1 MELIFEKSRPG
12 RGMSLLPPCDVPA
25 YRLPDRF
32 LRGKAAQCEKTGGSA
47 PFAGEPRA
55 EHASGRSDLRLPE
68 IAEVDLVRHYQELAE
83 RNFSPAKG
91 LCPMGSCTMKYNP
104 QVDELAADLPG
115 FTQIHPLQ
123 PEETT
128 EGCREA
134 EQILKG
140 YLCAYTGMDGLS
152 LQPAAGSHG
161 EFAGMLIMKAYHE
174 ERGERRRDKILVPDS
189 AHGTNPASAAM
200 AGFRI
205 INIPSTE
212 EGLVDLDALRAAAGE
227 DTAGLMLTNPNTLGL
242 FERDIREITGIV
254 HGAGGLCYYDGAN
267 LNAILGAARPGDM
280 GFDIV
285 HLNLHKTFAAP
296 HGGGGPGSGPVGYK
310 AFLEKYVPRHLSAFY
325 GNFLVE
331 IKALAY
337 ALTIG
342 GNGAYPVAAG
352 AVLNAR
358 YLMRQLEDVYTMAGD
373 TCMHEF
379 VISAADLKAEYGVT
393 AKDVVKA
400 LFDHRMH
407 APNMYFPLIV
417 EEALMVEPSET
428 ESRET
433 LDRAAEV
440 LRAVYEM
447 ARSDPDYLRS
457 APHTTPVGRPDEVQA
472 AVNPVLR
479 YEF

>member
-12 RGMSLLPPCDVPA
+12 RGLSLLPACDVPA
-25 YRLPDRF
+25 YAVPEEMVR
-32 LRGKAAQCEKTGGSA
+32 SA
-47 PFAGEPRA
+47 D
-55 EHASGRSDLRLPE
+55 SGLPE
-68 IAEVDLVRHYQELAE
+68 VAEVDLVRHYQELAE
-83 RNFSPAKG
+83 RSFSPAKG

-104 QVDELAADLPG
+104 QVDELAAELPG

-123 PEETT
+123 PKNTT

-134 EQILKG
+134 TDLLKH
-140 YLCAYTGMDGLS
+140 YLCAYTGMDGIS

-161 EFAGMLIMKAYHE
+161 EFAGMLIMKAYHAG
-174 ERGERRRDKILVPDS
+174 RGEAHRDKILVPDS

-205 INIPSTE
+205 VNIPSTE

-242 FERDIREITGIV
+242 FERDILEITGIV
-254 HGAGGLCYYDGAN
+254 HEAGGLCYYDGAN
-267 LNAILGAARPGDM
+267 LNAILGVARPGDM

-310 AFLEKYVPRHLSAFY
+310 AFLEKYVPQHLTAFY

-331 IKALAY
+331 MKALAY

-342 GNGAYPVAAG
+342 RDGAYPVAAS

-358 YLMRQLEDVYTMAGD
+358 YLMQQLSDVYRMAGEP
-373 TCMHEF
+373 CMHEF
-379 VISAADLKAEYGVT
+379 VISAADLKAKYGVT
-393 AKDVVKA
+393 AKDIVKA

-433 LDRAAEV
+433 LDRAARIFREIYH
-440 LRAVYEM
+440 LAQT
-447 ARSDPDYLRS
+447 DPDYLKA

-472 AVNPVLR
+472 AVKPVLK
-479 YEF
+479 YEII

>member
-1 MELIFEKSRPG
+1 MELIFEKSHTG
-12 RGMSLLPPCDVPA
+12 RGLSLLPASDVPE
-25 YRLPDRF
+25 YVLPDEIIRT
-32 LRGKAAQCEKTGGSA
+32 EN
-47 PFAGEPRA
+47 P
-55 EHASGRSDLRLPE
+55 RLPE
-68 IAEVDLVRHYQELAE
+68 IAEVDLMRHYQELAE
-83 RNFSPAKG
+83 RSFSPAKG

-104 QVDELAADLPG
+104 QVDELAAELPG

-123 PEETT
+123 PKHTT

-134 EQILKG
+134 EQLLRD
-140 YLCAYTGMDGLS
+140 YLCAYTGMDGIS

-161 EFAGMLIMKAYHE
+161 ELAGMLIMKGYHADC
-174 ERGERRRDKILVPDS
+174 GELQRDKILVPDS

-205 INIPSTE
+205 INIPSTGK
-212 EGLVDLDALRAAAGE
+212 GLVDLDALRAAAGE

-254 HGAGGLCYYDGAN
+254 HEAGGLCYYDGAN

-296 HGGGGPGSGPVGYK
+296 HGGGGPGSGPVGFK
-310 AFLEKYVPRHLSAFY
+310 EFLADYVPKHLTAFY

-331 IKALAY
+331 MKALAY

-342 GNGAYPVAAG
+342 GDGAYPVAVN

-358 YLMRQLEDVYTMAGD
+358 YMMQQLSDIYVMAGEP
-373 TCMHEF
+373 CMHEF
-379 VISAADLKAEYGVT
+379 VISAANLKEECGVT
-393 AKDVVKA
+393 AKDIVKA

-417 EEALMVEPSET
+417 EEALMAEPSET

-433 LDRAAEV
+433 LDRAV
-440 LRAVYEM
+440 RILREIYDL
-447 ARSDPDYLRS
+447 ARTDPEYLKT

-472 AVNPVLR
+472 AVKPVLK
-479 YEF
+479 YENRRD